1 MRWKAIIETNKCG
14 ELITITPT
22 KFDFIKT
29 SHDIDALHQQPI
41 IIPDKDDSRKLT
53 MYFNCE
59 DSVVEAVNV
68 AQELYLGYIEG
79 GFK

>member
-1 MRWKAIIETNKCG
+1 MRWKVCIKTNKRG
-14 ELITITPT
+14 ELISITPT
-22 KFDFIKT
+22 KFDFIK
-29 SHDIDALHQQPI
+29 SNLDSDSHQQPI
-41 IIPDKDDSRKLT
+41 IIPDKNDSGKLT
-53 MYFNCE
+53 IYLNCE

>member
-1 MRWKAIIETNKCG
+1 MRWRAIIEKNESG
-14 ELITITPT
+14 ELISITPT

-29 SHDIDALHQQPI
+29 SHDIDALHHQPI
-41 IIPDKDDSRKLT
+41 VIPDKNDSRKFT
-53 MYFNCE
+53 IYFNCE